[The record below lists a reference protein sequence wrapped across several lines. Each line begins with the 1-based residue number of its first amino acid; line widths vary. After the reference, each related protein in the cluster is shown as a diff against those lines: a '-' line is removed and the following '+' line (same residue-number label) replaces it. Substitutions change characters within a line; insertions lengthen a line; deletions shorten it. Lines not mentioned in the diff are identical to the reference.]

1 MIPPKW
7 NLVHLN
13 HYFKDFHDCSIVP
26 ECSKFLVF
34 LSPRGRLANEKLIF
48 LKYTDGAVL
57 YTHTTD
63 KIRSYMTLQ
72 VFPL

>member
-1 MIPPKW
+1 MIPSKW

-13 HYFKDFHDCSIVP
+13 HNFKDFHDCFIVL

-34 LSPRGRLANEKLIF
+34 LSPRDRLANEKLIF

-57 YTHTTD
+57 YTHTTN
-63 KIRSYMTLQ
+63 KIRNYMT
-72 VFPL
+72 F